1 MSNSLTTEVEVRER
15 RLKSII
21 SFAGK
26 ASELQAGAVSQK
38 KVEQPRCFSQC
49 SDCAQMR
56 AGTICSHIRDAAVVV
71 HSPMGCF
78 ANNPANDE
86 INKSGSL
93 GRGQKPF
100 KTNVVCSNISEKE
113 TIYGGLKKLRE
124 AIDEAYKRFHP
135 SAIFVQS
142 SCAAGIVGDD
152 IESVAD
158 EKQAEYGIPVVPV
171 YCEGFK
177 SKVWS
182 SGFDAGYHALL
193 KRIVKEPEKKQ
204 PDLVNIFNFMG
215 SDTFSEILG
224 KIGLRPNY
232 LVPLADIDTIA
243 RMTEAAC
250 STSICETL
258 GTYITDVLEKQ
269 YGVPHVH
276 ATAPYGIKW
285 TDAWYR
291 EVARLTGKSDI
302 VEEVI
307 AKEHER
313 IAPKLEELR
322 KELKGL
328 RIYIYA
334 GDSYAHNMA
343 SIASDLGIEI
353 AGITTLHHD
362 MKTDGEPVE
371 HSSLQE
377 MINVA
382 GDIEHF
388 SVCEKQ
394 PYEVIKILK
403 QVKPD
408 VVIIRHMHLPA
419 LSAKLGIPS
428 ILEGEV
434 NVSAGYDG
442 IITLGER
449 LKNIRKFKRVL
460 TTLEEYNEFPY
471 TKQWLEDER
480 LFI

>member
-1 MSNSLTTEVEVRER
+1 MSNNLTTEVEVRDR
-15 RLKSII
+15 RLKSIT
-21 SFAGK
+21 SFVGK
-26 ASELQAGAVSQK
+26 ASELQECAFFQK
-38 KVEQPRCFSQC
+38 KADQPRCFQQC

-56 AGTICSHIRDAAVVV
+56 AGTIVSHIRDVAVVV

-78 ANNPANDE
+78 ANSPSNDA
-86 INKSGSL
+86 INRSGALS
-93 GRGQKPF
+93 RGQTPF
-100 KTNVVCSNISEKE
+100 KSHIICSNISEKE

-124 AIDEAYKRFHP
+124 AVDEAYKRFNP
-135 SAIFVQS
+135 KAIFIQS

-158 EKQAEYGIPVVPV
+158 EKETEYGIPIVPV

-215 SDTFSEILG
+215 TDTFSDILG

-232 LVPLADIDTIA
+232 LVPLADIETIE
-243 RMTEAAC
+243 RMAEAAC
-250 STSICETL
+250 STSICDTL
-258 GTYITDVLEKQ
+258 GTYVTDVLEKQ

-276 ATAPYGIKW
+276 ATSPYGIKW

-302 VEEVI
+302 VEDVI

-313 IAPKLEELR
+313 IAPRLAELR
-322 KELKGL
+322 KELGGT

-334 GDSYAHNMA
+334 GDSYAHNMG
-343 SIASDLGIEI
+343 SIAADLGLEI

-382 GDIEHF
+382 GDVENF

-403 QVKPD
+403 KVQPD

-434 NVSAGYDG
+434 NISAGYDG
-442 IITLGER
+442 IITFGER
-449 LKNIRKFKRVL
+449 LKKVL
-460 TTLEEYNEFPY
+460 KAGRILSTLKDYNEFPY
-471 TKQWLEDER
+471 TRQWLEDER
-480 LFI
+480 LYV

>member
-1 MSNSLTTEVEVRER
+1 MSNSLTTEVEVRDR
-15 RLKSII
+15 RLKSIT
-21 SFAGK
+21 SYVGK
-26 ASELQAGAVSQK
+26 ASELQECALFQK
-38 KVEQPRCFSQC
+38 KADHKRCFQQC

-56 AGTICSHIRDAAVVV
+56 AGTIVSHIRDAAVVV

-78 ANNPANDE
+78 ANSPSNDE
-86 INKSGSL
+86 INKSGAIS
-93 GRGQKPF
+93 RGQTPF
-100 KTNVVCSNISEKE
+100 KSHIICSNISEKE

-124 AIDEAYKRFHP
+124 AVDEAYKRFKP
-135 SAIFVQS
+135 AAIFIQS

-158 EKQAEYGIPVVPV
+158 EKEKEYNIPIVPV

-193 KRIVKEPEKKQ
+193 KRIVKDPEKKQ
-204 PDLVNIFNFMG
+204 KDLVNIFNFMG
-215 SDTFSEILG
+215 TDTFTAILG
-224 KIGLRPNY
+224 KLGLRPNY
-232 LVPLADIDTIA
+232 LVPLSDIDTVA
-243 RMTEAAC
+243 RMSEAAC
-250 STSICETL
+250 STSICDTL
-258 GTYITDVLEKQ
+258 GTYVTDVLEKQ

-302 VEEVI
+302 VEDVI
-307 AKEHER
+307 KSEHER
-313 IAPKLEELR
+313 IKPLLEKLR
-322 KELKGL
+322 NELKG
-328 RIYIYA
+328 IKVYIYA

-343 SIASDLGIEI
+343 SIAADLGVEI

-371 HSSLQE
+371 NSSLQE

-382 GDIEHF
+382 GDVDNF

-394 PYEVIKILK
+394 PHEVLK
-403 QVKPD
+403 LLKKANPD
-408 VVIIRHMHLPA
+408 VVIIRHMHLPV
-419 LSAKLGIPS
+419 LSGKLGIPS

-434 NVSAGYDG
+434 NISAGYDG
-442 IITLGER
+442 ILTLGER
-449 LKNIRKFKRVL
+449 IKNAARTKRIL
-460 TTLEEYNEFPY
+460 TTLKEYNEFPY
-471 TKQWLEDER
+471 TKEWLEDER